1 MKARLFFLLGLCYNE
16 KTEEHVEVHMLDERI
31 RNEQVDDLAEAML
44 AIQNREEAY
53 LFFEDIFTIKEL
65 QAVAQRL
72 AVARM
77 LRQKVTYQE
86 IAEKTG
92 ASTATISRVNRS
104 LTYGAGGYQLV
115 LGRMPQDEDAD

>member
-1 MKARLFFLLGLCYNE
+1 
-16 KTEEHVEVHMLDERI
+16 MLDERI

-115 LGRMPQDEDAD
+115 LGRMLQDDDASLEE

>member
-1 MKARLFFLLGLCYNE
+1 
-16 KTEEHVEVHMLDERI
+16 MLDERI

-92 ASTATISRVNRS
+92 ASTATISRVKRCLN
-104 LTYGAGGYQLV
+104 YGADGYRLV
-115 LGRMPQDEDAD
+115 LERLKTKNMI

>member
-1 MKARLFFLLGLCYNE
+1 
-16 KTEEHVEVHMLDERI
+16 MLDERI

-77 LRQKVTYQE
+77 LRRKVTYQE

-104 LTYGAGGYQLV
+104 LTYGAGSYQLV

>member
-1 MKARLFFLLGLCYNE
+1 
-16 KTEEHVEVHMLDERI
+16 MLDERI

-115 LGRMPQDEDAD
+115 LGRMPQDKDAD

>member
-1 MKARLFFLLGLCYNE
+1 
-16 KTEEHVEVHMLDERI
+16 MLDERI

-53 LFFEDIFTIKEL
+53 LFFEDLFTIKEL

-72 AVARM
+72 AVARL
-77 LRQKVTYQE
+77 LRKKVTYQE

-115 LGRMPQDEDAD
+115 LGRMLQDDDASLEE